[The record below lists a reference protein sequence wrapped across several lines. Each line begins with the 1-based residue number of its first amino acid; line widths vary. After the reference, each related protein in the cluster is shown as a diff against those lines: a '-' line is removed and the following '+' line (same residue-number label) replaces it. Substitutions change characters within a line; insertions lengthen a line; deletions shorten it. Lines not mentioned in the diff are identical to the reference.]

1 MNFVFW
7 QDRTVEV
14 SLAPKLKT
22 RDYHTQRAIADIEFP
37 TLWHEISKADLVRIA
52 GNISSR
58 RQRREKLHIRYPML
72 NI

>member
-14 SLAPKLKT
+14 SLAPNLKT
-22 RDYHTQRAIADIEFP
+22 RDYHRQRAIADIEFP
-37 TLWHEISKADLVRIA
+37 TLWHEISEADLVRIA

-58 RQRREKLHIRYPML
+58 REKLHIKYPLL